1 MKRTFL
7 FLVVA
12 LCFLSVRAQQT
23 SLLIDNQTPGWLSSK
38 IGYADQKTVQ
48 NLEIT
53 GYLNY
58 TDLTFIGE
66 LISKQNLNGVL
77 NLENVYIVGDTEDNV
92 IDKAYFGSGS
102 LKHLLL
108 PKSLISANAC
118 LTGLSLDTLTAGG
131 ESMQSIC
138 AMYFYD
144 MIYSGGD
151 GIQFNK
157 NVKNFI
163 IREGVVEIPDRAF
176 YNTSGKYQ
184 AEKNVCV
191 FSSISLPGTLVQIGE
206 QAFEYNYALIDLK
219 LPEEIEEIKDKAF
232 YQIAYKPDTLRLPK
246 YLKKYHTRAF
256 DYTDVICFDSHI
268 ELIDNSYW
276 VWSSQYTYQYEKD
289 YIQQANNIDIYIN
302 ASTPPEFD
310 YYSLTSCLA
319 GCRIFV
325 PKGSAESYMNKD
337 LFNGYNAWSY
347 AKEIIE
353 QNVYVTGVVLDK
365 KDILLKK
372 IGQTCQLTA
381 KVFPSNADN
390 TNIIWYSENEEI
402 ATVDDGKVTAVGNG
416 VVKVYAVAEE
426 DTNIYDYCLITIAQQ
441 VEGIALDH
449 KNYTLNG
456 AGSTVQLTAH
466 ITPTNAYNK
475 NVIWYSEDDEIATV
489 DNGKVTAVNSG
500 VVKIYV
506 VSEDDSQ
513 LCDSCEVV
521 VNQPV
526 AGITLNYETYT
537 LGAIGETLQLV
548 ATVYPENA
556 SNKEV
561 NWKSSNENV
570 CIVSNGTVVAV
581 NSGTSVI
588 IATTVDGGYMAV
600 CTIVVQSDTGIADI
614 KDSSVNYKVYSL
626 YGQRQNTLQRGV
638 NIVVFEDGTK
648 AKVFVK

>member
-1 MKRTFL
+1 MKRIFL

-23 SLLIDNQTPGWLSSK
+23 SLVIDNQTPGWLSSK
-38 IGYADQKTVQ
+38 IGYVDQKSVQ
-48 NLEIT
+48 NLKIT
-53 GYLNY
+53 GYVNSD
-58 TDLTFIGE
+58 DLTFIGE
-66 LISKQNLNGVL
+66 MISRQNLNGVL
-77 NLENVYIVGDTEDNV
+77 NLEDVYIVGGVDDNV
-92 IDKAYFGSGS
+92 LDGAYLGSGS

-108 PKSLISANAC
+108 PKMLISANKC
-118 LTGLSLDTLTAGG
+118 LLGLTIDTLTVGG
-131 ESMQSIC
+131 DSMPSIISS
-138 AMYFYD
+138 YFY
-144 MIYSGGD
+144 SD
-151 GIQFNK
+151 GYGFNRS
-157 NVKNFI
+157 VKNLI
-163 IREGVVEIPDRAF
+163 IREGVVEVPDRAF
-176 YNTSGKYQ
+176 YNSDKYDDG
-184 AEKNVCV
+184 ANL
-191 FSSISLPGTLVQIGE
+191 FHSIVLPHSIKRIGE
-206 QAFEYNYALIDLK
+206 KAFYYNFALENIN
-219 LPEEIEEIKDKAF
+219 LPDEIEEINDQAF
-232 YQIAYKPDTLRLPK
+232 YSVAYKPDTLRLPK

-256 DYTDVICFDSHI
+256 KYTNVICFDSYI

-276 VWSSQYTYQYEKD
+276 QSSSQHTYQYEND
-289 YIQQANNIDIYIN
+289 YIQAAHNIDIYIN

-325 PKGSAESYMNKD
+325 PKGSAESYKNKD

-353 QNVYVTGVVLDK
+353 QNVYVNGVVLDK

-381 KVFPSNADN
+381 NVLPNNADN
-390 TNIIWYSENEEI
+390 TNIVWYSENEEI
-402 ATVDDGKVTAVGNG
+402 ATVDNGKITAVSNG
-416 VVKVYAVAEE
+416 VVKVYAVSEE
-426 DTNIYDYCLITIAQQ
+426 NSNIYDYCQVTIAQQ
-441 VEGIALDH
+441 VEAITLNH
-449 KNYTLNG
+449 KYYTLNG
-456 AGSTVQLTAH
+456 AGSEFQLTAQ
-466 ITPTNAYNK
+466 ISPTNAYNK
-475 NVIWYSEDDEIATV
+475 NVIWYSEDDDIAIV
-489 DNGKVTAVNSG
+489 DNGKVTAVNNG

-506 VSEDDSQ
+506 VSDDNSQ
-513 LCDSCEVV
+513 LCDSCEVT

-526 AGITLNYETYT
+526 TGIALNYETYT

-548 ATVYPENA
+548 AIVYPENA
-556 SNKEV
+556 SNKNV

-600 CTIVVQSDTGIADI
+600 CTIFVQADTGIADI
-614 KDSSVNYKVYSL
+614 KDSNVNYEVYSL
-626 YGQRQNTLQRGV
+626 YGQRQNALQRGV